1 MITPLQLE
9 ELYNNLIG
17 EINSDENLK
26 IRINYQEPGEE
37 AFDNVTEESTITESQ
52 WQLLV
57 EVCHM
62 IVANT
67 NKFRM
72 DSFHGIGHNC
82 GTTHCIAGWAVAVA
96 AGDNDCNYF
105 RYFRE
110 SYNNFMDSL
119 PSAIRVTFAT
129 SDYAAYLISEY
140 TKPFFYITN
149 NYGYSDDS
157 VTAEDLVMKHFVLP
171 ILNIAEEES
180 FQLSDEANRMI
191 AQIKNNNNARQDCL
205 V

>member
-1 MITPLQLE
+1 MITPLQLKQ
-9 ELYNNLIG
+9 LYNNLVD
-17 EINSDENLK
+17 EINSDEDLK
-26 IRINYQEPGEE
+26 HRIDCEQSEQFE
-37 AFDNVTEESTITESQ
+37 NVTEETTITQSQ

-62 IVANT
+62 IAANT

-72 DSFHGIGHNC
+72 DTFHGIGHTC

-105 RYFRE
+105 QQ
-110 SYNNFMDSL
+110 SYNVFVDSL
-119 PSAIRVTFAT
+119 PDYVRNIRNTCST

-140 TKPFFYITN
+140 TKPFFYIVN
-149 NYGYSDDS
+149 NYGYSDEN

-171 ILNIAEEES
+171 IIEIAEQES

-191 AQIKNNNNARQDCL
+191 EQLKNSNNARQNCP

>member
-9 ELYNNLIG
+9 ELYNNLVD

-26 IRINYQEPGEE
+26 NRINYEKSE
-37 AFDNVTEESTITESQ
+37 AFENVTEETTITQSQ

-62 IVANT
+62 IAANT

-72 DSFHGIGHNC
+72 DTFHGIGHTC

-105 RYFRE
+105 GE
-110 SYNNFMDSL
+110 SYNNFMGSL
-119 PSAIRVTFAT
+119 PIEIRVTGST

-140 TKPFFYITN
+140 TKPFFYIVN
-149 NYGYSDDS
+149 KYDYSDEN
-157 VTAEDLVMKHFVLP
+157 VNAEDLVMKHFVLP
-171 ILNIAEEES
+171 ILKIAEEES

-191 AQIKNNNNARQDCL
+191 EQLKNSNNARQNCP